1 MAANTQNF
9 RVKYGLDVTETAN
22 VGSTLGVTGVAT
34 FSNNVVIQ
42 GTLQVV
48 NSVSF
53 STTVDLG
60 TSEIVL
66 LKDVAGAP
74 SLDAQLTVNRGT
86 SADVNIR
93 WDETLD
99 QWRFT
104 NDGTLFFPLRTYAD
118 VTYQFSTTTATD
130 TDPSGGKFR
139 LNNATPASVTEIAIS
154 DTEFSTTN
162 VSAFINAFDDS
173 NSAAPKGYLLLRSSK
188 NVGRFIVYSIT
199 LVTPQTGYRQIAV
212 THVSG
217 STLFDNDDVIFIS
230 FSRTGE
236 KGQKGERVSS
246 AAFTDAT
253 NTTLFTN
260 SDSSTFS
267 ISGLKGQ
274 KGERINSAAFTDL
287 TNTTLFTN
295 SDSST
300 FSITGLK
307 GQKGE
312 KGERVSGASYDGA
325 ETTTFTNSDS
335 STFTVTGLKGQKGQ
349 KGEIGDKG
357 DKGELGYTGVGI
369 GSAVFWDANNTLQFN
384 KTDLTATYVNG
395 VKGQKGEIGE
405 KGQKGEVGQKGERV
419 SSASYN
425 DGANSL
431 TFTNSDAT
439 TFSITGIKGQKGEG
453 GLKGG
458 DGVSVKGD
466 KGSEGGFTTNS
477 NAQVNS
483 LGVGQGASATTGR
496 IDTLYIYS
504 YAFFYT
510 SNKHLK
516 YDIAGVENSLEL
528 IKKLNPVDFKWKKDN
543 TADTGF
549 IAQEV
554 LEWMPRAVTNNG
566 DDIAIKYNVIV
577 AHLTKAV
584 QELSGQVEVLTKKLE
599 GIG

>member
-1 MAANTQNF
+1 MAAANTQNF

-22 VGSTLGVTGVAT
+22 VGSTLGVQGVAT

-42 GTLQVV
+42 GTLQVTNTV
-48 NSVSF
+48 LF
-53 STTVDLG
+53 TTSLELG
-60 TSEIVL
+60 TSELIL
-66 LKDVAGAP
+66 LKDVAGSP
-74 SLDAQLTVNRGT
+74 TTNAQLTVNRGT

-118 VTYQFSTTTATD
+118 VTYQFSTTIATN
-130 TDPSGGKFR
+130 TDPGGGKFR
-139 LNNATPASVTEIAIS
+139 LNNATPASVSEIAIS

-162 VSAFINAFDDS
+162 VSAFIAALDDS

-188 NVGRFIVYSIT
+188 NVGRFIVYSINS
-199 LVTPQTGYRQIAV
+199 VVQPTGYSQISV

-217 STLFDNDDVIFIS
+217 TTLFDNDDIIFIS

-236 KGQKGERVSS
+236 KGQKGERINTASYDG
-246 AAFTDAT
+246 A
-253 NTTLFTN
+253 NTTTFTN
-260 SDSSTFS
+260 SDSTTF
-267 ISGLKGQ
+267 
-274 KGERINSAAFTDL
+274 T
-287 TNTTLFTN
+287 
-295 SDSST
+295 
-300 FSITGLK
+300 ITGLK

-312 KGERVSGASYDGA
+312 KGERINTASYDGA
-325 ETTTFTNSDS
+325 NTTTFTNSDN
-335 STFTVTGLKGQKGQ
+335 STFTVTGLKGQKGD
-349 KGEIGDKG
+349 KGDSVKG
-357 DKGELGYTGVGI
+357 DKGEIGVGLTGVGI
-369 GSAVFWDANNTLQFN
+369 GSAVFYDANNTLQFN
-384 KTDLTATYVNG
+384 KSDLTATYVNG
-395 VKGQKGEIGE
+395 VKGNGGDKGD
-405 KGQKGEVGQKGERV
+405 KGQKGEEGFKGQKGDLGQKGEGIA
-419 SSASYN
+419 SATYN
-425 DGANSL
+425 DGANAI
-431 TFTNSDAT
+431 TFYYSDGMTSFAV
-439 TFSITGIKGQKGEG
+439 SGIKGQKGEG

-483 LGVGQGASATTGR
+483 LGVGQAASAVAGR
-496 IDTLYIYS
+496 IDTLHIYS

-528 IKKLNPVDFKWKKDN
+528 IKKLNPVNFKWKKDN